1 VIQQPPVPD
10 LPARLEVL
18 ADLEPMVDELVRAH
32 ESRREL
38 WQPSEV
44 LAQGEPE
51 AHADYVRGL
60 AERTSGIPDACRVA
74 IALNLVTEEGL
85 PHFHRILAM
94 HFGDDTFWR
103 TWTNLW
109 TAEESRHGAVL
120 RDYCRD
126 SALLNPPVLE
136 RMQFEYLRAGF
147 HPRWEHDPYR
157 VFVYTSLQEKATQIS
172 HANTGRRCAD
182 YEPKLAAILARV
194 ATEEARH
201 YAFYRQVFA
210 AILERDPDRALAS
223 AALVVPRLEMP
234 GASMP
239 HFEEIADVERRLG
252 IYGPRDYLRIVE
264 DQIRFWG
271 IASLTGLGE
280 TGRRAQEKILG
291 VPDRLRR
298 TAEVIERRSRSK
310 TFAFDLVWR
319 REFAVE

>member
-10 LPARLEVL
+10 LAARLEVL
-18 ADLEPMVDELVRAH
+18 VDLEPVVDELVRAH
-32 ESRREL
+32 EAKREL
-38 WQPSEV
+38 WQPSEL
-44 LAQGEPE
+44 LADGEPA
-51 AHADYVRGL
+51 AHADYLRGL
-60 AERTSGIPDACRVA
+60 AERARGIPDACRVA

-85 PHFHRILAM
+85 PHFHRLLAV

-103 TWTNLW
+103 RWNNLW

-126 SALLNPPVLE
+126 SALLNTPALE

-147 HPRWEHDPYR
+147 HPRWEYDPYR
-157 VFVYTSLQEKATQIS
+157 LLVYTSLQEKATQIS
-172 HANTGRRCAD
+172 HANTGRSCAE
-182 YEPKLAAILARV
+182 YEPKLAAVLARV
-194 ATEEARH
+194 ASEEARH
-201 YAFYRQVFA
+201 YAFYRQIFA
-210 AILERDPDRALAS
+210 AILERDPDRALDS
-223 AALVVPRLEMP
+223 AAQVLPRLEMP

-271 IASLTGLGE
+271 IAALGGLGE
-280 TGRRAQEKILG
+280 AGRRAQERILA

-310 TFAFDLVWR
+310 TFSFALVWHR
-319 REFAVE
+319 AFAVE